1 MQCEKL
7 AQARRANLFNGG
19 GNMLKIKV
27 KGNTNRIESFLRRKH
42 TLSVERLNY
51 YGKQGVEALSSATP
65 VKTGLT
71 AASWSYE
78 IVEHNDSVSI
88 VWKNS
93 NVVDGYP
100 IAMIIQYGHATRNGG
115 YVEGVD
121 YINPAL
127 KPIFDKMAKEA
138 WVEVTK

>member
-1 MQCEKL
+1 
-7 AQARRANLFNGG
+7 
-19 GNMLKIKV
+19 MLKVKV
-27 KGNTNRIESFLRRKH
+27 KGNTNKIESFLRHSHKL
-42 TLSVERLNY
+42 TIGRLNY
-51 YGKQGVEALSSATP
+51 YGQKGVDALSAATP

-78 IVEHNDSVSI
+78 IIEKENKTSI

-100 IAMIIQYGHATRNGG
+100 IAMILQYGHGTRNGG
-115 YVEGVD
+115 YVQGID

-127 KPIFDKMAKEA
+127 QPIFEEMAQEA
-138 WVEVTK
+138 WLEVIK